1 MGMNEHDQTKYI
13 FAQSIKDLMAKQPL
27 DKITVTDIV
36 KHSGMTRQTFYRY
49 FQDKY
54 DLVNWY
60 FEKLADK
67 SFRQIGNSSTLKEG
81 LVKKFTFLLNDQIF
95 FMQAFQSKDYNNV
108 ENYAYQCILEFYKQ
122 IIHNKIGDIPEDI
135 MFLLK
140 MYCHG
145 SITMT
150 VEWAIRGMKESPEMI
165 ADLLI
170 DALPPK
176 LEDLLS
182 DLR

>member
-1 MGMNEHDQTKYI
+1 MNEHDQTKYL
-13 FAQSIKDLMAKQPL
+13 FAESIKKLMHTQSL

-36 KHSGMTRQTFYRY
+36 KKSGKTRQTFYRY

-81 LVKKFTFLLNDQIF
+81 LVKKFTFLLNDKVF

-108 ENYAYQCILEFYKQ
+108 ENYDYQCILEFYSS
-122 IIHNKIGDIPEDI
+122 IIQKKIGTIDDDI
-135 MFLLK
+135 MFLLE

-150 VEWAIRGMKESPEMI
+150 VQWAINGMQQSPEVI

-170 DALPPK
+170 DALPPR
-176 LEDLLS
+176 LEELLS
-182 DLR
+182 DLQ

>member
-1 MGMNEHDQTKYI
+1 MNSHDEIRYI
-13 FAQSIKDLMAKQPL
+13 FASSIKELMEMQSL

-36 KHSGMTRQTFYRY
+36 KKSGKTRQTFYRY
-49 FQDKY
+49 FKDKY

-67 SFRQIGNSSTLKEG
+67 SFRQISNSYTLKEG
-81 LVKKFTFLLNDQIF
+81 LTKKFIFLLNDKTF
-95 FMQAFQSKDYNNV
+95 FMEAFQSKDYNNV
-108 ENYAYQCILEFYKQ
+108 ENYDYQCILEFYSS
-122 IIHNKIGDIPEDI
+122 IIKKKIGEIPPDIQ
-135 MFLLK
+135 FLLE

-150 VEWAIRGMKESPEMI
+150 VNWAIEGMIIPPNDI

-170 DALPPK
+170 DALPKK
-176 LEDLLS
+176 LEELLS
-182 DLR
+182 DL

>member
-1 MGMNEHDQTKYI
+1 MSEHEETKYV
-13 FAQSIKDLMAKQPL
+13 FAKSIKDLMANQSL

-36 KHSGMTRQTFYRY
+36 KKSGKTRQTFYRN
-49 FQDKY
+49 FKDKY

-67 SFRQIGNSSTLKEG
+67 SFRQISNSYTLKEG
-81 LVKKFTFLLNDQIF
+81 LTKKFTFLLNDKIF

-108 ENYAYQCILEFYKQ
+108 ENYDYQCILEFYTH
-122 IIHNKIGDIPEDI
+122 IITRKIGEIPNDIR
-135 MFLLK
+135 FLLE

-150 VEWAIRGMKESPEMI
+150 VDWALSGMKMSPEEI

-170 DALPPK
+170 SALSERLK
-176 LEDLLS
+176 ELIS
-182 DLR
+182 DL